1 VTLDPAAGAPSPA
14 PVDLEALVA
23 DARQHGMQAVHL
35 LAWRDL
41 DDVEAGGSEVY
52 VHEVAARLARAGMEI
67 KLRTSHAAGRRPV
80 SNRTGYTVVRR
91 AGRFWVFPSTVV
103 EEIAG
108 RDGRG
113 DGLVEVWNGVPYFSP
128 LWFRGP
134 RVVILHH
141 SHKDIW
147 KLVLSTPSFAKTG
160 RFIETRVAPPIYRN
174 SFLVTD
180 SDSSRAELVD
190 ELGFRADR
198 VAIGEPGIDPRF
210 APDPDVGRSPRPM
223 VVSVGRLVSTK
234 GFDELMR
241 AVARVRS
248 HGHDLTLVIV
258 GEGYERDQ
266 LEDLRHQLDGEDWI
280 RLAGRVSDDELI
292 SLYRQAWAVASMSMA
307 EGWGMTITEAAACG
321 TPAVATRITG
331 HVDAVR
337 DGVSG
342 LLAEGF
348 DEMVGA
354 LERIVTDEG
363 LRGELAAG
371 ALGRAGE
378 LDWDRTAATVLRS
391 LLEAAHARSRGRRRR

>member
-1 VTLDPAAGAPSPA
+1 VSDPAG

-23 DARQHGMQAVHL
+23 DARQHGMHAVHL

-41 DDVEAGGSEVY
+41 DDIEAGGSEVY
-52 VHEVAARLARAGMEI
+52 VHEIAARLAGAGMEV
-67 KLRTSHAAGRRPV
+67 KLRTSHAAGRRPITQ
-80 SNRTGYTVVRR
+80 RTGYTVVRR
-91 AGRFWVFPSTVV
+91 AGRFWVFPSTVLQ
-103 EEIAG
+103 EILG

-160 RFIETRVAPPIYRN
+160 RFIETRVAPPVYRT

-180 SDSSRAELVD
+180 SESSRAELVH

-198 VAIGEPGIDPRF
+198 VSIGEPGIDPRF
-210 APDPDVGRSPRPM
+210 SPDPTVARSPEPLI
-223 VVSVGRLVSTK
+223 VSVGRLVSTK

-248 HGHDLTLVIV
+248 HGHPLRLVVV

-266 LEDLRHQLDGEDWI
+266 LEELRADLGGEEWI

-307 EGWGMTITEAAACG
+307 EGWGMTLTEAAACG

-342 LLAEGF
+342 LLADGF
-348 DEMVGA
+348 DEFVTN

-363 LRGELAAG
+363 LRDKLSAG
-371 ALGRAGE
+371 ALERAGE
-378 LDWDRTAATVLRS
+378 LDWDRTAAAVLTS
-391 LLEAAHARSRGRRRR
+391 LVDAARIRRAARGR

>member
-1 VTLDPAAGAPSPA
+1 MSEQRD

-23 DARQHGMQAVHL
+23 DARQHGMHAVHL

-41 DDVEAGGSEVY
+41 DDIEAGGSEVY
-52 VHEVAARLARAGMEI
+52 VHEIAARLAGAGMEV
-67 KLRTSHAAGRRPV
+67 KLRTSHAAGRRPITQ
-80 SNRTGYTVVRR
+80 RTGYTVVRR
-91 AGRFWVFPSTVV
+91 AGRFWVFPSTVLQ
-103 EEIAG
+103 EILG

-147 KLVLSTPSFAKTG
+147 KLVLSTPWFAKTG
-160 RFIETRVAPPIYRN
+160 RFVETRVAPPLYRT

-180 SDSSRAELVD
+180 SESSRAELVH

-198 VAIGEPGIDPRF
+198 VTNGEPGIDPRF
-210 APDPDVGRSPRPM
+210 APDPDVARSTEPLI
-223 VVSVGRLVSTK
+223 VSVGRLVSTK

-241 AVARVRS
+241 AVARVRR
-248 HGHDLTLVIV
+248 HGHPVRLVVV

-266 LEDLRHQLDGEDWI
+266 LEVLRSELGGEDWI

-307 EGWGMTITEAAACG
+307 EGWGMTLTEAAACG

-342 LLAEGF
+342 LLADGF
-348 DEMVGA
+348 DEFVTN
-354 LERIVTDEG
+354 LERVVTDEG
-363 LRGELAAG
+363 LRDKLAAG
-371 ALGRAGE
+371 ALERAAE
-378 LDWDRTAATVLRS
+378 LDWDRTAAAVLTS
-391 LLEAAHARSRGRRRR
+391 LIDAARIRGAARGR

>member
-1 VTLDPAAGAPSPA
+1 MSEQRD

-23 DARQHGMQAVHL
+23 DARQHGMHAVHL

-41 DDVEAGGSEVY
+41 DDIEAGGSEVY
-52 VHEVAARLARAGMEI
+52 VHEIAARLAGAGMEV
-67 KLRTSHAAGRRPV
+67 KLRTSHAAGRRPITQ
-80 SNRTGYTVVRR
+80 RTGYTVVRR
-91 AGRFWVFPSTVV
+91 AGRFWVFPSTVLQ
-103 EEIAG
+103 EILG

-147 KLVLSTPSFAKTG
+147 KLVLSTPWFAKTG
-160 RFIETRVAPPIYRN
+160 RFVETRVAPPLYRT

-180 SDSSRAELVD
+180 SESSRAELVH

-198 VAIGEPGIDPRF
+198 VTIGEPGIDPRF
-210 APDPDVGRSPRPM
+210 APDPSVDRSPDPLI
-223 VVSVGRLVSTK
+223 VSVGRLVSTK

-241 AVARVRS
+241 AVARVRR
-248 HGHDLTLVIV
+248 HGHAVRLVVV

-266 LEDLRHQLDGEDWI
+266 LEVLRSELGGEDWI

-307 EGWGMTITEAAACG
+307 EGWGMTLTEAAACG

-342 LLAEGF
+342 LLADGF
-348 DEMVGA
+348 DEFVTN
-354 LERIVTDEG
+354 LERVVTDEG
-363 LRGELAAG
+363 LRDKLAAG
-371 ALGRAGE
+371 ALERAAE
-378 LDWDRTAATVLRS
+378 LDWDRTAAAVLTS
-391 LLEAAHARSRGRRRR
+391 LIDAARIRGAARGR